1 MSAASAESRSS
12 LLSDLAAVTR
22 RRIACLLAAG
32 MLAPLTLTGCGHKD
46 VMVPVH
52 PVSGK
57 VLFDGKPAEGAVVTL
72 NPKGE
77 GALKSAAPK
86 GTVKPD
92 GSYKISVY
100 TDGDGAP
107 VGDYVAT
114 VQWFKMVGE
123 GAGPNVI
130 PAKYS
135 KPDTSP
141 LTLTVKEGP
150 NELPI
155 EIPAK

>member
-12 LLSDLAAVTR
+12 LLSDLAVVTR

-32 MLAPLTLTGCGHKD
+32 MLAPLGLTGCGHKD
-46 VMVPVH
+46 VVVPVH

-57 VLFDGKPAEGAVVTL
+57 VTFEGKPAEGAVVTL
-72 NPKGE
+72 NPQGDA
-77 GALKSAAPK
+77 ALKTAAPK
-86 GTVKPD
+86 ATVKPD
-92 GSYKISVY
+92 GSFKVSVY
-100 TDGDGAP
+100 SDGDGAP
-107 VGDYVAT
+107 AGDYVAT

-141 LTLTVKEGP
+141 LKITVKEGQ
-150 NELPI
+150 NDLPI
-155 EIPAK
+155 EIAK

>member
-1 MSAASAESRSS
+1 MSAMSAESRSS
-12 LLSDLAAVTR
+12 LLSGLVTATR
-22 RRIACLLAAG
+22 RRLGCLLAAG
-32 MLAPLTLTGCGHKD
+32 MLAPLALTGCGHKD
-46 VMVPVH
+46 VTVPVH

-57 VLFDGKPAEGAVVTL
+57 VTFHGKPAEGAIVTL
-72 NPKGE
+72 NPQGDA
-77 GALKSAAPK
+77 ALKSAAPQ

-92 GSYKISVY
+92 GSFKVSVY

-107 VGDYVAT
+107 AGDYVAT

-130 PAKYS
+130 PAKFS

-141 LTLTVKEGP
+141 FKITVKEGP
-150 NELPI
+150 NDLPI